1 VRVDWA
7 HVEPAVFFT
16 SAAVVL
22 IVLAFGVLDPQDA
35 KWLFLGLQDWIVG
48 TWSWLFVG
56 ATSLFL
62 LFAIWCA
69 WGPRGRLRLG
79 PPEEAPAFG
88 LLSWFA
94 MLFSAGMGIG
104 IMFYGVAE
112 PVTHYAHPPDGLAG
126 SAQAARQAMT
136 ITFFHWGLHAWGVY
150 AVMGLA
156 IAYFGHR
163 LGLPLAIR
171 STLHPLLGD
180 RIHGW
185 IGHGVDI
192 FAVFGTLFGLATS
205 LGLGAMQ
212 INAGL
217 TRLFGAPDSTLVQ
230 VGLIAV
236 ITAGATTSVVLG
248 LDRGIRR
255 LSELNLSLAALL
267 LLFVFVTGPTGELL
281 RAFPARL
288 GGYLVELVP
297 LGSGYRSLGDVEW
310 QKGWTLFYWAWWIAW
325 SPFVGMFIARISRG
339 RTVREFVLGVLI
351 VPTLVSCVWFTVFG
365 WSAVALDAESPG
377 IAAAV
382 SGDISVGVYALL
394 DRLPWSG
401 VSSAL
406 AALVVAIFFVTS
418 SDSGSFV
425 VDMLTSGG
433 HPDPPVAQRI
443 FWAVSEGVVAAM
455 LLLAGGLAA
464 LQSAAINTGLPFC
477 LILLAVCAGLAR
489 ALLRDGGEIGQA
501 GEAEVAAL
509 SEDA

>member
-1 VRVDWA
+1 MKADWA
-7 HVEPAVFFT
+7 RIEPAVFLS

-22 IVLAFGVLDPQDA
+22 AVLVFGVIAPDLA
-35 KWLFLGLQDWIVG
+35 RTLFVGLQDWIVG
-48 TWSWLFVG
+48 TWGWLFV
-56 ATSLFL
+56 ASTAFFL
-62 LFAIWCA
+62 LFSIWCA
-69 WGPRGRLRLG
+69 FGQRGRLRLG
-79 PPEEAPAFG
+79 PEDEPPAFA
-88 LLSWFA
+88 LPSWFA

-112 PVTHYAHPPDGLAG
+112 PVTHFARPPVGVG
-126 SAQAARQAMT
+126 GTPEAARQAMT

-150 AVMGLA
+150 AAMGLA

-163 LGLPLAIR
+163 QGLPLAIR
-171 STLHPLLGD
+171 STLHPLLGE

-185 IGHGVDI
+185 IGHGVDV

-217 TRLFGAPDSTLVQ
+217 ARLFGTPETTGVQ
-230 VGLIAV
+230 VALIAL
-236 ITAGATTSVVLG
+236 ITVGATTSVVLG

-255 LSELNLSLAALL
+255 LSELNIALATLL
-267 LLFVFVTGPTGELL
+267 LLFVAFAGPSGALL
-281 RAFPARL
+281 QAFPARL
-288 GGYLVELVP
+288 IDYAGALVP
-297 LGSGYRSLGDVEW
+297 LGSGYRRLGPVDW

-339 RTVREFVLGVLI
+339 RTIREFVLGVLF
-351 VPTLVSCVWFTVFG
+351 VPTLVSCLWFTVFG
-365 WSAVALDAESPG
+365 WSALTLDAADPG

-382 SGDISVGVYALL
+382 RSDISTGLYALL
-394 DRLPWSG
+394 DRLPAAQLTSL
-401 VSSAL
+401 L

-433 HPDPPVAQRI
+433 QPDPPVWQRV
-443 FWAVSEGVVAAM
+443 FWAVSEGVVAAI
-455 LLLAGGLAA
+455 LLLAGGLTA

-477 LILLAVCAGLAR
+477 IILLAICAGLAR
-489 ALLRDGGEIGQA
+489 ALLRE
-501 GEAEVAAL
+501 EARR
-509 SEDA
+509 S